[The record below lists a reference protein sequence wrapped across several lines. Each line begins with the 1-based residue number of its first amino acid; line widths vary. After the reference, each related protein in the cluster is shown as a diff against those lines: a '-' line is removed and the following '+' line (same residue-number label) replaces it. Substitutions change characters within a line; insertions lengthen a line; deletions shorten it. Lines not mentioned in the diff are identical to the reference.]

1 MPHGPKSKPPNTNSN
16 SVERHAPDA
25 FSMRT
30 MHLTAASL
38 GSIPSAIQTPTYDR
52 GTHAPGVLHLGLGAF
67 HRAHQAMVFDQL
79 LARGDTRWGIHG
91 VGMTRPDLVNQLR
104 AQDGLYAVRV
114 ADGQGVRW
122 QVPGAL
128 WRMSVATTER
138 EAVVR
143 AMAATTTRWVTLT
156 VTEKGYTPAL
166 GQLLLDGLR
175 LRQQTG
181 LPGITVAS
189 CDNLQGNGHKLLALV
204 KAAATVQDTELLRW
218 LDAQCAFPCSM
229 VDRIVPA
236 ATPEVMAA
244 AQEALGMQDHC
255 ALSTEGF
262 WEWVIED
269 RFADPQ
275 DAALLQSAGVRV
287 TGDVHSYEEAKLRM
301 LNGSHSAMA
310 LMGAVTGRPYIAS
323 CIGVPHIRTFVHQ
336 LMGREVAPHL
346 NRSDWADY
354 RDALIARFGNPYLKH
369 SVHQI
374 ATDSSQKIPQRWPPS
389 VLGQIAQSASFEH
402 HALAA
407 AVFVRYTLG
416 ADEEGQAYTLNDPQA
431 DSLMALG
438 AAQRTEP
445 EACVRTLLAREDLWG
460 STLPGNA
467 EWTARVIHWHHHV
480 LQHGVDAAVQ
490 HLLAQEA

>member
-1 MPHGPKSKPPNTNSN
+1 
-16 SVERHAPDA
+16 
-25 FSMRT
+25 MRT

-38 GSIPSAIQTPTYDR
+38 GTLPSSIQTPRYDR
-52 GTHAPGVLHLGLGAF
+52 TAHAPGVVHLGLGAF

-79 LARGDTRWGIHG
+79 LATGDARWGIHG
-91 VGMTRPDLVNQLR
+91 MGMTRPDLVNQLR
-104 AQDGLYAVRV
+104 AQDGLYTVRV

-138 EAVVR
+138 EAVVQ

-166 GQLLLDGLR
+166 AQLLLDGLR

-204 KAAATVQDTELLRW
+204 KAAATAQDTELLRW
-218 LDAQCAFPCSM
+218 LDVQCAFPCSM

-236 ATPEVMAA
+236 ATPEVMVA

-269 RFADPQ
+269 RFADPK

-287 TGDVHSYEEAKLRM
+287 TNDVHSYEEAKLRM

-310 LMGAVTGRPYIAS
+310 LMGAVTGRPFIAS
-323 CIGVPHIRTFVHQ
+323 CIGVPHIREFVHR
-336 LMGREVAPHL
+336 LMSREVAPHL
-346 NRSDWADY
+346 SRSDWADY

-389 VLGQIAQSASFEH
+389 VLGQITQGASFEH

-416 ADEEGQAYTLNDPQA
+416 TDEQGQTYTLSDPQA

-438 AAQRTEP
+438 AAQRSEP
-445 EACVRTLLAREDLWG
+445 ETCVRALLAREDLWG
-460 STLPGNA
+460 NALPSNA
-467 EWTARVIHWHHHV
+467 AWTARVIHWHQQV
-480 LQHGVDAAVQ
+480 LQRGVDAAIQ
-490 HLLAQEA
+490 QLLAQEA

>member
-1 MPHGPKSKPPNTNSN
+1 MTLSAATLRALPA
-16 SVERHAPDA
+16 SVH
-25 FSMRT
+25 
-30 MHLTAASL
+30 
-38 GSIPSAIQTPTYDR
+38 TPAYDR
-52 GTHAPGVLHLGLGAF
+52 TAHAPGVVHLGLGAF

-79 LARGDTRWGIHG
+79 LAAGDTRWGIHG
-91 VGMTRPDLVNQLR
+91 VGMTRPDLVNQLK
-104 AQDGLYAVRV
+104 AQDGLYAVRI
-114 ADGQGVRW
+114 ADGLGVKW

-128 WRMSVATTER
+128 WRMNVAATER
-138 EAVVR
+138 DAVVQ
-143 AMAATTTRWVTLT
+143 AIAAPSTRWVTLT

-166 GQLLLDGLR
+166 AQLLLDGLR
-175 LRQQTG
+175 LRQQAG
-181 LPGITVAS
+181 LPGITIAS

-204 KAAATVQDTELLRW
+204 KAAATAQDADVLRW
-218 LDAQCAFPCSM
+218 LDAHCAFPCSM

-244 AQEALGMQDHC
+244 AQEALGVQDQC

-269 RFADPQ
+269 RFADPT

-310 LMGAVTGRPYIAS
+310 LMGAVTGRPFIAS
-323 CIGVPHIRTFVHQ
+323 CIGVDHIRHFVNR
-336 LMGREVAPHL
+336 LMSREVAPHL
-346 NRSDWADY
+346 SRSDWADY

-389 VLGQIAQSASFEH
+389 VLGQIAQGASFEH

-407 AVFVRYTLG
+407 AVFLRYTLG
-416 ADEEGQAYTLNDPQA
+416 VDEQGQAYTLNDPQA
-431 DSLMALG
+431 ESLMALG
-438 AAQRTEP
+438 AAQRNEP
-445 EACVRTLLAREDLWG
+445 EACVRALLAREDLWG
-460 STLPGNA
+460 NALPGHA
-467 EWTARVIHWHHHV
+467 AWTYRVTHWHQQV
-480 LQHGVDAAVQ
+480 LQRGVDAAIQ
-490 HLLAQEA
+490 QLLATQA

>member
-1 MPHGPKSKPPNTNSN
+1 MPLSAHTLSSLPSK
-16 SVERHAPDA
+16 VKV
-25 FSMRT
+25 
-30 MHLTAASL
+30 
-38 GSIPSAIQTPTYDR
+38 PSYDR
-52 GTHAPGVLHLGLGAF
+52 TAHAPGVVHLGLGAF

-79 LARGDTRWGIHG
+79 LAVGDTRWGIHG
-91 VGMTRPDLVNQLR
+91 VGMTRPDLVTQLR

-128 WRMSVATTER
+128 WRTNVAATER
-138 EAVVR
+138 DAVVQ
-143 AMAATTTRWVTLT
+143 AIAAPTTRWVTLT

-175 LRQQTG
+175 LRQQKG
-181 LPGITVAS
+181 LPGVTVAS

-204 KAAATVQDTELLRW
+204 KAATTEQDAELLRW
-218 LDAQCAFPCSM
+218 LDAHCAFPCSM

-244 AQEALGMQDHC
+244 AQEALGLQDQC

-269 RFADPQ
+269 RFADPA
-275 DAALLQSAGVRV
+275 DAAILQSAGVRV

-301 LNGSHSAMA
+301 LNGSHTAMA
-310 LMGAVTGRPYIAS
+310 LMGAITGRPYIAN
-323 CIGVPHIRTFVHQ
+323 CIGESHIRTFVHQ

-346 NRSDWADY
+346 SRSDWADY

-389 VLGQIAQSASFEH
+389 VLGQIAQGASFEH

-407 AVFVRYTLG
+407 AVFVRYTL
-416 ADEEGQAYTLNDPQA
+416 AVDENGQAYTLNDPQA
-431 DSLMALG
+431 VSLMAMG

-445 EACVRTLLAREDLWG
+445 KACVRALLAREDLWG
-460 STLPGNA
+460 KVLPSNA
-467 EWTARVIHWHHHV
+467 AWTARVTHWHQQV
-480 LQHGVDAAVQ
+480 LQHGVDAAIQ
-490 HLLAQEA
+490 QLLAAQA

>member
-1 MPHGPKSKPPNTNSN
+1 MTLS
-16 SVERHAPDA
+16 
-25 FSMRT
+25 
-30 MHLTAASL
+30 AATL
-38 GSIPSAIQTPTYDR
+38 RALPASIHTPAYDR
-52 GTHAPGVLHLGLGAF
+52 TSHTPGVVHLGLGAF

-79 LARGDTRWGIHG
+79 LAGGDTRWGIHG

-114 ADGQGVRW
+114 ADGQGVKW

-128 WRMSVATTER
+128 WRTNVAATER
-138 EAVVR
+138 DAVVQ
-143 AMAATTTRWVTLT
+143 AIAAPSTRWVTLT
-156 VTEKGYTPAL
+156 VTEKGYTQSL

-175 LRQQTG
+175 LRQQAG
-181 LPGITVAS
+181 LPGITIAS

-204 KAAATVQDTELLRW
+204 KAAASAQDADVLRW
-218 LDAQCAFPCSM
+218 LDAHCAFPCSM

-236 ATPEVMAA
+236 ATPEVLAA
-244 AQEALGMQDHC
+244 AHEALGLEDHC

-269 RFADPQ
+269 RFADPT

-287 TGDVHSYEEAKLRM
+287 TADVHSYEEAKLRM

-310 LMGAVTGRPYIAS
+310 LMGAVTGRPFIAS
-323 CIGVPHIRTFVHQ
+323 CIGEPHIRSFVHR
-336 LMGREVAPHL
+336 LMSREVAPHL
-346 NRSDWADY
+346 TRSDWAEY

-389 VLGQIAQSASFEH
+389 VMGQIAQGASFEH

-407 AVFVRYTLG
+407 AIFLRYTLG
-416 ADEEGQAYTLNDPQA
+416 VDEQGQAYALNDPQA
-431 DSLMALG
+431 ESLMALG
-438 AAQRTEP
+438 AAQRSEP
-445 EACVRTLLAREDLWG
+445 EICVRALLAREDLWG
-460 STLPGNA
+460 AALPQHA
-467 EWTARVIHWHHHV
+467 AWIVRVTHWHQHI
-480 LQHGVDAAVQ
+480 LKHGVDHAVQ
-490 HLLAQEA
+490 QLTEA

>member
-1 MPHGPKSKPPNTNSN
+1 
-16 SVERHAPDA
+16 
-25 FSMRT
+25 
-30 MHLTAASL
+30 MHLCALTLASL
-38 GSIPSAIQTPTYDR
+38 PADIHTPTYDR
-52 GTHAPGVLHLGLGAF
+52 RRHAPGVVHLGLGAF

-79 LARGDTRWGIHG
+79 LASGDTRWGIHG

-114 ADGQGVRW
+114 ADGQGVKW

-138 EAVVR
+138 DAVVQ
-143 AMAATTTRWVTLT
+143 AIAAPATRWVTLT

-175 LRQQTG
+175 LRQQSG
-181 LPGITVAS
+181 LPGITIAS
-189 CDNLQGNGHKLLALV
+189 CDNLQGNGHKLQALV
-204 KAAATVQDTELLRW
+204 KACAMPEDSGVQQW
-218 LDAQCAFPCSM
+218 LDAHCAFPCSM

-236 ATPEVMAA
+236 ATAEVLAA
-244 AQEALGMQDHC
+244 ASQAMGLRDDA
-255 ALSTEGF
+255 ALSTESF

-269 RFADPQ
+269 RLADPA

-301 LNGSHSAMA
+301 LNGSHTAMA
-310 LMGAVTGRPYIAS
+310 LMGAITGRPFIAS
-323 CIGVPHIRTFVHQ
+323 CIGVPHIQEFVHR
-336 LMGREVAPHL
+336 LMGQEVAPHL
-346 NRSDWADY
+346 SRSDWSEY
-354 RDALIARFGNPYLKH
+354 RDALIARFGNPHLKH

-389 VLGQIAQSASFEH
+389 VLGQIDRGAAFEH

-407 AVFVRYTLG
+407 AVFVRYTLSL
-416 ADEEGQAYTLNDPQA
+416 DENSQPYALNDPQA
-431 DSLMALG
+431 ASLMALG

-445 EACVRTLLAREDLWG
+445 EACVRALLAREDLWG
-460 STLPGNA
+460 KRLPGGGA
-467 EWTARVIHWHHHV
+467 WTARVVYWHQQILH
-480 LQHGVDAAVQ
+480 HGVDATVQ
-490 HLLAQEA
+490 ALLQEEA

>member
-1 MPHGPKSKPPNTNSN
+1 
-16 SVERHAPDA
+16 
-25 FSMRT
+25 
-30 MHLTAASL
+30 MHLCALTLASL
-38 GSIPSAIQTPTYDR
+38 PADIHTPIYDR
-52 GTHAPGVLHLGLGAF
+52 RRHAPGVVHLGLGAF

-79 LARGDTRWGIHG
+79 LTHGDTRWGIHG
-91 VGMTRPDLVNQLR
+91 VGMTRPDLVNQLK

-114 ADGQGVRW
+114 ADGTGVKW

-128 WRMSVATTER
+128 WRTSVATTER
-138 EAVVR
+138 DAVVQ
-143 AMAATTTRWVTLT
+143 AIAAPSTRWVTLT

-166 GQLLLDGLR
+166 AQLVLDGLR
-175 LRQQTG
+175 LRQQAN

-204 KAAATVQDTELLRW
+204 KAATTEQDADVLHW
-218 LDAQCAFPCSM
+218 LDTHCAFPCSM

-236 ATPEVMAA
+236 ATAEVLAA
-244 AQEALGMQDHC
+244 ASQSLGLRDD
-255 ALSTEGF
+255 ASLSTEGF

-269 RFADPQ
+269 RFADPD

-287 TGDVHSYEEAKLRM
+287 TADVHSYEEAKLRM
-301 LNGSHSAMA
+301 LNGSHTAMA
-310 LMGAVTGRPYIAS
+310 LMGAVTGRPFIAS
-323 CIGVPHIRTFVHQ
+323 CIGVDRIRSFVHR
-336 LMGREVAPHL
+336 LMSREVAPHL
-346 NRSDWADY
+346 SRSDWADY

-389 VLGQIAQSASFEH
+389 VLGQIAQGASFEH

-416 ADEEGQAYTLNDPQA
+416 VDEQGQAYALNDPQA
-431 DSLMALG
+431 GSLMALG

-445 EACVRTLLAREDLWG
+445 EACVRALLSREDLWG
-460 STLPGNA
+460 SALPQHA
-467 EWTARVIHWHHHV
+467 AWIARVMHWHQHI
-480 LQHGVDAAVQ
+480 LQNGVDHAVQ
-490 HLLAQEA
+490 QLTEA

>member
-1 MPHGPKSKPPNTNSN
+1 MPLSALTLS
-16 SVERHAPDA
+16 SV
-25 FSMRT
+25 
-30 MHLTAASL
+30 
-38 GSIPSAIQTPTYDR
+38 PSHVKVPTYDR
-52 GTHAPGVLHLGLGAF
+52 TAHAPGVVHLGLGAF

-79 LARGDTRWGIHG
+79 LAAGDTRWGIHG

-114 ADGQGVRW
+114 ADAQGVKW

-128 WRMSVATTER
+128 WHTSVATTER
-138 EAVVR
+138 DAVVQ
-143 AMAATTTRWVTLT
+143 AIAAPATRWVTLT

-166 GQLLLDGLR
+166 AQLLLEGLR
-175 LRQQTG
+175 LRQQGG
-181 LPGITVAS
+181 LPGITIAS
-189 CDNLQGNGHKLLALV
+189 CDNLQGNGHKLQALV
-204 KAAATVQDTELLRW
+204 KAAIPANDTTPQDAALLQW

-236 ATPEVMAA
+236 ATAEVLTA
-244 AQEALGMQDHC
+244 AQQALDLQDDC

-269 RFADPQ
+269 RFADPS

-301 LNGSHSAMA
+301 LNGSHTAMA
-310 LMGAVTGRPYIAS
+310 LMGAVTARPYIAN
-323 CIGVPHIRTFVHQ
+323 CIGETHIRSFVHQ

-346 NRSDWADY
+346 CRSDWAEY
-354 RDALIARFGNPYLKH
+354 RDALIARFGNPHLKH

-389 VLGQIAQSASFEH
+389 VLGQIAKGASFEH

-416 ADEEGQAYTLNDPQA
+416 VDEQGQAYALNDPQA
-431 DSLMALG
+431 DSLKALG
-438 AAQRTEP
+438 AAQRTTP
-445 EACVRTLLAREDLWG
+445 EACVRALLTREDLWG
-460 STLPGNA
+460 NALPQHA
-467 EWTARVIHWHHHV
+467 AWIARVTHWHQQV
-480 LQHGVDAAVQ
+480 MQHGVDHAIQ
-490 HLLAQEA
+490 QLLPQET